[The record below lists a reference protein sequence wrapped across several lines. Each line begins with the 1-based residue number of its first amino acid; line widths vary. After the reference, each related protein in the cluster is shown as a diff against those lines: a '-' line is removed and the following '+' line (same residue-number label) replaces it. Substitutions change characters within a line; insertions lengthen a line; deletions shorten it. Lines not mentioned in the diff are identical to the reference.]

1 MKIEKTRNPP
11 LFGII
16 LNHLNEFVFV
26 DLYNF
31 AIHSMAVYDP
41 NATFNY
47 FYVFIL
53 GRYLSCVSQTMK
65 TLQPFGDVPKKLTE
79 QLRRSFVATRTF
91 SQALMKGKQI
101 VNKIVKV
108 RV

>member
-1 MKIEKTRNPP
+1 MVVYT
-11 LFGII
+11 
-16 LNHLNEFVFV
+16 
-26 DLYNF
+26 F
-31 AIHSMAVYDP
+31 ATFSIAVYDP
-41 NATFNY
+41 NVTFIS
-47 FYVFIL
+47 FYLFIL

-91 SQALMKGKQI
+91 SQALAKGKQI

-108 RV
+108 KFYVIFLSI

>member
-1 MKIEKTRNPP
+1 MKIEKTRNQP
-11 LFGII
+11 FFSTI
-16 LNHLNEFVFV
+16 LNHLNVFV
-26 DLYNF
+26 GLYNF

-41 NATFNY
+41 NATFIY
-47 FYVFIL
+47 FYLFIL